1 MSYQS
6 ALSAATSDKPK
17 WEMSGAAPGYYLLK
31 TREILGYS
39 SVDFAMNLVFQAIMM
54 YITFF
59 YTDIFGLRVADVTLM
74 FLLSRFV
81 DVFADPIMGTIAER
95 SNPSRGKY
103 KSWLIYGAVPFG
115 VMAVLTY
122 TTPNFSY
129 GWKLLWAYVTYNLL
143 NILYSVIINPYISLA
158 SVMTADPAQRTKL
171 QSVRMMCAQSGGVIV
186 ALALPLVSGWLSQF
200 LSLQSSYMV
209 TTGVLAIVMVA
220 TLFWASTQVVE
231 RIKVTSHEDP
241 PGFKDV
247 IYQLTHNKYVV
258 LMFLLFFGVYGFN
271 TVQSSSGVY
280 YMTYFAMRPDMVA
293 WFSMMNVLPS
303 VVGVAVVPWLIR
315 NFRKRGTVMLGLTV
329 GAAGALL
336 LGLLPATSVALMLAF
351 RGLSSFGYGILMG
364 SLWAIITD
372 PVEYGDLHTGRRLTA
387 IVMTLIGLGLK
398 FSMLLGGVLP
408 TLILSAV
415 HYEPGVAQQ
424 TQQSLNGIHL
434 MSSWL
439 PAGILIVT
447 LIIFGLS
454 YDLTEEKVAQIQ
466 HKIAVRDGLLAPVN
480 DEERAL
486 VAEGE
491 ALRAAAARK
500 HDADTLLGGAQGSLS
515 TIDSHDERETT
526 EGFEK

>member
-81 DVFADPIMGTIAER
+81 DAFADPIMGTIAER

-186 ALALPLVSGWLSQF
+186 ALALPLVSSRNSCRCRAATWSPPACSPLSWLRPCSGPQ
-200 LSLQSSYMV
+200 LRWWSESRS
-209 TTGVLAIVMVA
+209 
-220 TLFWASTQVVE
+220 
-231 RIKVTSHEDP
+231 P
-241 PGFKDV
+241 P
-247 IYQLTHNKYVV
+247 TR
-258 LMFLLFFGVYGFN
+258 
-271 TVQSSSGVY
+271 T
-280 YMTYFAMRPDMVA
+280 RPD
-293 WFSMMNVLPS
+293 S
-303 VVGVAVVPWLIR
+303 R
-315 NFRKRGTVMLGLTV
+315 T
-329 GAAGALL
+329 
-336 LGLLPATSVALMLAF
+336 
-351 RGLSSFGYGILMG
+351 
-364 SLWAIITD
+364 
-372 PVEYGDLHTGRRLTA
+372 
-387 IVMTLIGLGLK
+387 
-398 FSMLLGGVLP
+398 
-408 TLILSAV
+408 
-415 HYEPGVAQQ
+415 
-424 TQQSLNGIHL
+424 
-434 MSSWL
+434 
-439 PAGILIVT
+439 
-447 LIIFGLS
+447 
-454 YDLTEEKVAQIQ
+454 
-466 HKIAVRDGLLAPVN
+466 
-480 DEERAL
+480 
-486 VAEGE
+486 
-491 ALRAAAARK
+491 
-500 HDADTLLGGAQGSLS
+500 
-515 TIDSHDERETT
+515 
-526 EGFEK
+526 

>member
-1 MSYQS
+1 MSHQQV
-6 ALSAATSDKPK
+6 LLTAASDSSK
-17 WEMSGAAPGYYLLK
+17 WEKSGPEPGYYKLPK
-31 TREILGYS
+31 REIVGYS
-39 SVDFAMNLVFQAIMM
+39 TIDLAMNLVFQAIMM

-59 YTDIFGLRVADVTLM
+59 YTDIFGLQPGHVAIM
-74 FLLSRFV
+74 FLVSRLW
-81 DVFADPIMGTIAER
+81 DAINDPLMGWIVER
-95 SNPSRGKY
+95 MNPRHGKY
-103 KSWLIYGAVPFG
+103 KSWIMYGAIPFG
-115 VMAVLTY
+115 VAAVLTY
-122 TTPNFSY
+122 TTPEFSY
-129 GWKLLWAYVTYNLL
+129 TAKLVWAYATYNLL
-143 NILYSVIINPYISLA
+143 NMGYTLIIQPYISLA
-158 SVMTADPAQRTKL
+158 SIMTADPVQRTRL
-171 QSVRMMCAQSGGVIV
+171 QSIRMMFAQSGGVIV
-186 ALALPLVSGWLSQF
+186 ALTIPLLSGWLAQRF
-200 LSLQSSYMV
+200 SLQQAYML
-209 TTGVLAIVMVA
+209 TTLIMAILMVA
-220 TLFWASTQVVE
+220 LLLFACTQVVE
-231 RIKVTSHEDP
+231 RIKVTSHDDP
-241 PGFKDV
+241 PG
-247 IYQLTHNKYVV
+247 ISQIIHQATHNKYVV
-258 LMFLLFFGVYGFN
+258 MMFLLFFGVYGFN
-271 TVQSSSGVY
+271 TIQSSSGVY
-280 YMTYFAMRPDMVA
+280 YMTYYAMRPDMVA

-303 VVGVAVVPWLIR
+303 VIGVPIVPWLIR
-315 NFRKRGTVMLGLTV
+315 RFRKKGTVMLGLAI

-336 LGLLPATSVALMLAF
+336 LGLLPASSIGLMLAF
-351 RGLSSFGYGILMG
+351 RGVSSFGYGILMG

-500 HDADTLLGGAQGSLS
+500 HDVDTLLGGAQGSLS